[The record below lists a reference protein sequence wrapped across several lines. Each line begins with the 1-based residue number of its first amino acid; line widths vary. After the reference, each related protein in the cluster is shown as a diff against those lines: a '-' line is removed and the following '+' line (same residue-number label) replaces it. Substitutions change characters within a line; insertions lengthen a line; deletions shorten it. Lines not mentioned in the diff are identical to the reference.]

1 MAESKCSRPAS
12 SSLLLNG
19 TGNKEEIVCER
30 CCDREIQLKEVLN
43 ELSSAQMIIDI
54 LQKELLLSKT
64 ITTMCTEDQIST
76 KEPGN
81 KPTTDV
87 WNSPAPMNSTSTSQN
102 CVLPTWANI
111 AVSTNSIPVVN
122 RYILPNLK
130 GATTNHY
137 EAQKVF
143 TQKPHQTRNPQVKG
157 NKIITIVNGIP
168 DSYRKSPS
176 ITYNNEVNPKAK
188 SYKQRR

>member
-1 MAESKCSRPAS
+1 M
-12 SSLLLNG
+12 LNG

-30 CCDREIQLKEVLN
+30 CCDLEIQLKEVLN

-54 LQKELLLSKT
+54 LQKELLLFKT
-64 ITTMCTEDQIST
+64 ITTTCTEDQISR

-102 CVLPTWANI
+102 CVLPTWADN
-111 AVSTNSIPVVN
+111 AVSTNFILIVN

-137 EAQKVF
+137 
-143 TQKPHQTRNPQVKG
+143 
-157 NKIITIVNGIP
+157 
-168 DSYRKSPS
+168 
-176 ITYNNEVNPKAK
+176 
-188 SYKQRR
+188 